1 MDASLITVS
10 GLHALVYCERLFFLE
25 EVERLRV
32 QDAAVFAGRALH
44 VKIEQDEGE
53 ISRHILESETLGLQ
67 GRVDVLRR
75 RDGALIP
82 YEHKR
87 GRSAPG
93 AKAREAW
100 DTDRVQV
107 GAYALLLEEAFGQH
121 IPEGR
126 VRYHADNLTI
136 RVPIDE
142 ALRAMVTT
150 AIARA
155 KELGNQS
162 LRPPVT
168 SEPNRCARCSLA
180 PVCLPEEARLAADP
194 KFRPVR
200 LLPQH
205 PTGESVHVTDPGA
218 RIGRR
223 GEELSVRSPGAEE
236 QKIPITNV
244 GSVTVYGNAQITSQ
258 ALRLCVD
265 REVQVHWLSGLG
277 APLASLA
284 PCAPTGHRHLR
295 QLRALDD
302 PEHRLGLAKR
312 LVSAKVASQLRFVLR
327 STRGRPRN
335 DQLLA
340 ALQMMRRC
348 MRQAASA
355 TNAPMLLGV
364 EGSAAS
370 AYFAV
375 LPTLLSEALPE
386 ALRITRRS
394 KRPPKDPVNALLSF
408 GYGLL
413 YRLVTGAIVNVG
425 LHPGVGFYHVPR
437 AASHP
442 LALDLMELFRVAMV
456 DMPVIGALNR
466 RTFDAESDFRSVP
479 GGVWLTDVGRGKL
492 IEVFERR
499 CHDEWRHNVVGYS
512 LSYARIVELEVR
524 LLEKEWLGEGGLFAE
539 FRIR

>member
-1 MDASLITVS
+1 MDGSLVTVA
-10 GLHALVYCERLFFLE
+10 GLHALIYCERLFFLE

-44 VKIEQDEGE
+44 VEIEQDEGE
-53 ISRHILESETLGLQ
+53 LSRHVLESQTLGLQ

-75 RDGALIP
+75 RDGALVP

-93 AKAREAW
+93 EGPRAAW
-100 DTDRVQV
+100 DSDRIQV
-107 GAYALLLEEAFGQH
+107 AAYALLLEESFGQH

-126 VRYHADNLTI
+126 VRYHADGVTV
-136 RVPIDE
+136 RVPIDD
-142 ALRAMVTT
+142 AMRGAVLAAIVRA
-150 AIARA
+150 R
-155 KELGNQS
+155 ELGKQS

-205 PTGESVHVTDPGA
+205 PTGESVHVTDPSA

-223 GEELSVRSPGAEE
+223 GEELCVRCPGAEE
-236 QKIPITNV
+236 LKIPIANV

-277 APLASLA
+277 APVASLA
-284 PCAPTGHRHLR
+284 PTAPTGHRHLR
-295 QLRALDD
+295 QLRALDE
-302 PEHRLGLAKR
+302 PGQRLTLARR
-312 LVSAKVASQLRFVLR
+312 LVGAKVASQLRFVLR
-327 STRGRPRN
+327 ATRGRSRDGELTAN
-335 DQLLA
+335 VQ
-340 ALQMMRRC
+340 ALRRC
-348 MRQAASA
+348 LRHAASA
-355 TNAPMLLGV
+355 ASAPTLLGV
-364 EGSAAS
+364 EGSAAA

-375 LPTLLSEALPE
+375 LPALLSEALPE

-394 KRPPKDPVNALLSF
+394 KRPPKDPMNALLSF

-413 YRLVTGAIVNVG
+413 YRMVAGAIVNVG
-425 LHPGVGFYHVPR
+425 LHPGLGFYHVPR

-442 LALDLMELFRVAMV
+442 LALDLMELFRVALV
-456 DMPVIGALNR
+456 DMPIVAALNR
-466 RTFDAESDFRSVP
+466 RTFDADADFRSVP
-479 GGVWLTDVGRGKL
+479 GGVWLTDTGRAKL

-499 CHDEWRHNVVGYS
+499 CQDEWRHDIVGYS

-524 LLEKEWLGEGGLFAE
+524 LLEKEWLGEGGLFAR

>member
-1 MDASLITVS
+1 
-10 GLHALVYCERLFFLE
+10 
-25 EVERLRV
+25 
-32 QDAAVFAGRALH
+32 VFAGRALH
-44 VKIEQDEGE
+44 VEIEQDEGE
-53 ISRHILESETLGLQ
+53 LSRHVLESETLGLQ

-87 GRSAPG
+87 GRSAQGEG
-93 AKAREAW
+93 ARAAW
-100 DTDRVQV
+100 DTDRIQV

-126 VRYHADNLTI
+126 VRYHADKITA
-136 RVPIDE
+136 RVPIDDG
-142 ALRAMVTT
+142 LRAAVTT

-155 KELGNQS
+155 RELGKQS

-168 SEPNRCARCSLA
+168 TEPNRCARCSLA

-218 RIGRR
+218 RVGRR
-223 GEELSVRSPGAEE
+223 GEELSVRSPGADEL
-236 QKIPITNV
+236 KIPIANV

-284 PCAPTGHRHLR
+284 PTAPTGHRHLR
-295 QLRALDD
+295 QLRALDS
-302 PEHRLGLAKR
+302 PEQRLALARR
-312 LVSAKVASQLRFVLR
+312 LVCAKVASQLRFVLR
-327 STRGRPRN
+327 STRGSPRDRDLIAN
-335 DQLLA
+335 VQVL
-340 ALQMMRRC
+340 RRC
-348 MRQAASA
+348 MRHAASA
-355 TNAPMLLGV
+355 ASVATLLGV
-364 EGSAAS
+364 EGSAAA
-370 AYFAV
+370 AYFGV
-375 LPTLLSEALPE
+375 LPALLSDALPE
-386 ALRITRRS
+386 ALRITGRS

-413 YRLVTGAIVNVG
+413 YRMVTGAIVNVG

-442 LALDLMELFRVAMV
+442 LALDLMELFRVALV
-456 DMPVIGALNR
+456 DMPVIAALNR
-466 RTFDAESDFRSVP
+466 RTFDAETDFRSVP
-479 GGVWLTDVGRGKL
+479 GGVWLTDPGRSKL

-499 CHDEWRHNVVGYS
+499 CHDEWRHDVVGYS

-524 LLEKEWLGEGGLFAE
+524 LFEKEWLGEGGLFAR

>member
-1 MDASLITVS
+1 MDEAFVTVA

-32 QDAAVFAGRALH
+32 QDAAVYAGRALH
-44 VKIEQDEGE
+44 VQLEQDEGE
-53 ISRHILESETLGLQ
+53 LSRHVLESETLGLQ

-75 RDGALIP
+75 RDGALVP

-93 AKAREAW
+93 EGARAAW
-100 DTDRVQV
+100 ETDRIQV

-126 VRYHADNLTI
+126 VRYHADNLTV
-136 RVPIDE
+136 RVPIDD
-142 ALRAMVTT
+142 ALRT
-150 AIARA
+150 AVRSAVERAR
-155 KELGNQS
+155 ELGRQS

-168 SEPNRCARCSLA
+168 SEPNRCTRCSLA

-194 KFRPVR
+194 RFRPVR

-205 PTGESVHVTDPGA
+205 PTGQAVHVTDPGA

-223 GEELSVRSPGAEE
+223 GEELSVRSPGAAEL
-236 QKIPITNV
+236 KIAIADV
-244 GSVTVYGNAQITSQ
+244 GSVAVYGGAQITSQ

-277 APLASLA
+277 APVASLA
-284 PCAPTGHRHLR
+284 PTAPTGHRHIR

-302 PEHRLGLAKR
+302 RDQRLSLARR
-312 LVSAKVASQLRFVLR
+312 LVHAKVASQLRFVLR
-327 STRGRPRN
+327 ATRGQPR
-335 DQLLA
+335 A
-340 ALQMMRRC
+340 EALIANVQGLRRC
-348 MRQAASA
+348 MRQAMTAETASS
-355 TNAPMLLGV
+355 LLGV
-364 EGSAAS
+364 EGSAAA
-370 AYFAV
+370 AYFAA
-375 LPTLLSEALPE
+375 LPALLSDTLPE
-386 ALRITRRS
+386 SLRITGRS
-394 KRPPKDPVNALLSF
+394 KRPPKDRVNALLSF

-413 YRLVTGAIVNVG
+413 YRMVTGAIVNVG

-442 LALDLMELFRVAMV
+442 LALDLMELFRVALV
-456 DMPVIGALNR
+456 DMPIIGALNR
-466 RTFDAESDFRSVP
+466 RTFDPETDFHCVP
-479 GGVWLTDVGRGKL
+479 GGVWLTEAGRAKL
-492 IEVFERR
+492 IDVFERR
-499 CHDEWRHNVVGYS
+499 CHDEWRHDVVGYS

-524 LLEKEWLGEGGLFAE
+524 LLEKEWLGEGGLFAR

>member
-1 MDASLITVS
+1 MDDSLVTVA
-10 GLHALVYCERLFFLE
+10 GLHALIYCERLFYLE

-44 VKIEQDEGE
+44 VEVEQDEGE
-53 ISRHILESETLGLQ
+53 LSRHVLESQTLGLQ

-75 RDGALIP
+75 RDGALVP

-93 AKAREAW
+93 EGARAAW
-100 DTDRVQV
+100 DTDRIQV
-107 GAYALLLEEAFGQH
+107 GAYALLLEESFGQH

-126 VRYHADNLTI
+126 VRYHADKLTV
-136 RVPIDE
+136 RVPIDD
-142 ALRAMVTT
+142 ALRAAVTA

-155 KELGNQS
+155 RELGQQS
-162 LRPPVT
+162 SRPPVT

-218 RIGRR
+218 RVGRR

-236 QKIPITNV
+236 VKIPIANV

-277 APLASLA
+277 APVASLA
-284 PCAPTGHRHLR
+284 PTAPTGHRHVR

-302 PEHRLGLAKR
+302 PEHRLGLARR

-327 STRGRPRN
+327 STRGGPRGREVIAGV
-335 DQLLA
+335 QVL
-340 ALQMMRRC
+340 RRC
-348 MRQAASA
+348 LRNAASA
-355 TNAPMLLGV
+355 SSAPTLLGV
-364 EGSAAS
+364 EGAAAA
-370 AYFAV
+370 AYFGV
-375 LPTLLSEALPE
+375 LPALLSAELPE
-386 ALRITRRS
+386 ALRVTRRS

-413 YRLVTGAIVNVG
+413 YRMVTGAIVNVG

-437 AASHP
+437 AAAHP
-442 LALDLMELFRVAMV
+442 LALDLMELFRVALV
-456 DMPVIGALNR
+456 DMPVIAALNR
-466 RTFDAESDFRSVP
+466 RTFDSEADFHSVP
-479 GGVWLTDVGRGKL
+479 GGVWLTDAGRAKL
-492 IEVFERR
+492 IEIFERR
-499 CHDEWRHNVVGYS
+499 CHDEWRHDVVGYS
-512 LSYARIVELEVR
+512 LSYARIMELEVR
-524 LLEKEWLGEGGLFAE
+524 LLEKEWLGEGGLFAR